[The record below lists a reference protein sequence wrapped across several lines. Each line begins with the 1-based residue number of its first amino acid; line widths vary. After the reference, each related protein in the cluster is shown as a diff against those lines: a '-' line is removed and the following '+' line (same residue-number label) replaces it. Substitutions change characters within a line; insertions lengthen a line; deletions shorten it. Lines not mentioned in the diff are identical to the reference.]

1 MAAEPGLRERK
12 KQQTRQQIF
21 EAARKLFAERGFD
34 AVTVADIARL
44 ADVSEVTVF
53 NYFPNKEDLFFGGM
67 TFFEEQLL
75 EAALKALRRRLLDS
89 VDGLRTRERIEAVL
103 KAAGAMSSSPA
114 LLTRERDIVDR
125 YTRRLAALLAEE
137 TGADP
142 DDVEAMAAAAALFG
156 AHRAVVNHV
165 RKRVA
170 AGRRGTALVDET
182 RTQIRRAF
190 GRLEKGLRR
199 CFPRI
204 PVRPGG
210 ERSAP
215 ATAGYRLFR
224 RNGRCVPERR

>member
-1 MAAEPGLRERK
+1 MTAEPGLRERK

-75 EAALKALRRRLLDS
+75 EAVRTRPRGESALRALRRRLLDS

-114 LLTRERDIVDR
+114 LLTREREIVDR
-125 YTRRLAALLAEE
+125 YTRRLAALLGEE

-190 GRLEKGLRR
+190 GRLEKGLGTYS
-199 CFPRI
+199 
-204 PVRPGG
+204 VR
-210 ERSAP
+210 A
-215 ATAGYRLFR
+215 
-224 RNGRCVPERR
+224 

>member
-1 MAAEPGLRERK
+1 MTAEPGLRERK
-12 KQQTRQQIF
+12 KQQTRQRIF
-21 EAARKLFAERGFD
+21 DAARKLFAERGFD

-75 EAALKALRRRLLDS
+75 EAVRTRPRGESALGALRRRLLDS

-114 LLTRERDIVDR
+114 LLTREREIVDR

-156 AHRAVVNHV
+156 AHRAVVNYV

-170 AGRRGTALVDET
+170 AGGRGTALVEET

-190 GRLEKGLRR
+190 GRLEKGLGTYS
-199 CFPRI
+199 
-204 PVRPGG
+204 VR
-210 ERSAP
+210 A
-215 ATAGYRLFR
+215 
-224 RNGRCVPERR
+224 

>member
-75 EAALKALRRRLLDS
+75 EAVRTRPRGESALRALRRRLLDS

-125 YTRRLAALLAEE
+125 YTRRLAALLGEE

-190 GRLEKGLRR
+190 GRLEKGLGTYS
-199 CFPRI
+199 
-204 PVRPGG
+204 VR
-210 ERSAP
+210 A
-215 ATAGYRLFR
+215 
-224 RNGRCVPERR
+224 

>member
-1 MAAEPGLRERK
+1 MTAEPGLRERK
-12 KQQTRQQIF
+12 KQQTRQRIF
-21 EAARKLFAERGFD
+21 DAARKLFAERGFD

-75 EAALKALRRRLLDS
+75 EAVRTRPRGESALRALRRRLLDS

-190 GRLEKGLRR
+190 GRLEKGLGTYS
-199 CFPRI
+199 
-204 PVRPGG
+204 VR
-210 ERSAP
+210 A
-215 ATAGYRLFR
+215 
-224 RNGRCVPERR
+224 

>member
-75 EAALKALRRRLLDS
+75 EAVRTRPRGESALKALRRRLLDS

-142 DDVEAMAAAAALFG
+142 DDVEAMAGAAALFG

-190 GRLEKGLRR
+190 GRLEKGLGTYS
-199 CFPRI
+199 
-204 PVRPGG
+204 VR
-210 ERSAP
+210 A
-215 ATAGYRLFR
+215 
-224 RNGRCVPERR
+224 

>member
-75 EAALKALRRRLLDS
+75 EAVRTRPRGESALKALRRRLLDS

-125 YTRRLAALLAEE
+125 YTRRLAALLGEE

-190 GRLEKGLRR
+190 GRLEKGLGTYS
-199 CFPRI
+199 
-204 PVRPGG
+204 VR
-210 ERSAP
+210 A
-215 ATAGYRLFR
+215 
-224 RNGRCVPERR
+224 

>member
-1 MAAEPGLRERK
+1 MTAEPGLRERK
-12 KQQTRQQIF
+12 KQQTRQRIF
-21 EAARKLFAERGFD
+21 DAARKLFAERGFD

-75 EAALKALRRRLLDS
+75 EAVRTRPRGESALKALRRRLLDS

-190 GRLEKGLRR
+190 GRLEKGLGTYS
-199 CFPRI
+199 
-204 PVRPGG
+204 VR
-210 ERSAP
+210 A
-215 ATAGYRLFR
+215 
-224 RNGRCVPERR
+224 

>member
-1 MAAEPGLRERK
+1 MTAEPGLRERK
-12 KQQTRQQIF
+12 KQQTRQRIF
-21 EAARKLFAERGFD
+21 DAARKLFAERGFD

-75 EAALKALRRRLLDS
+75 EAVRTRPRGESALRALRRRLLDS

-114 LLTRERDIVDR
+114 LLTREREIVDR

-190 GRLEKGLRR
+190 GRLEKGLGTYS
-199 CFPRI
+199 
-204 PVRPGG
+204 VR
-210 ERSAP
+210 A
-215 ATAGYRLFR
+215 
-224 RNGRCVPERR
+224 

>member
-75 EAALKALRRRLLDS
+75 EAVRTRPRGESALRALRRRLLDS

-114 LLTRERDIVDR
+114 LLTREREIVDR
-125 YTRRLAALLAEE
+125 YTRRLAALLGEE

-190 GRLEKGLRR
+190 GRLEKGLGTYS
-199 CFPRI
+199 
-204 PVRPGG
+204 VR
-210 ERSAP
+210 A
-215 ATAGYRLFR
+215 
-224 RNGRCVPERR
+224 

>member
-1 MAAEPGLRERK
+1 MAAELGLRERK
-12 KQQTRQQIF
+12 KQQTREQIF

-34 AVTVADIARL
+34 AVTVADVARL

-67 TFFEEQLL
+67 RFFEEQLL
-75 EAALKALRRRLLDS
+75 EAVQTRPRGESALKALRRRLLES
-89 VDGLRTRERIEAVL
+89 VDNLRGKERIEAVL

-114 LLTRERDIVDR
+114 LVAREREIVDR
-125 YTRRLAALLAEE
+125 YTRRLAELLAKE
-137 TGADP
+137 TGSDP

-170 AGRRGTALVDET
+170 AGRRGAALVEDT

-190 GRLEKGLRR
+190 ARLEKGLGTYS
-199 CFPRI
+199 
-204 PVRPGG
+204 VR
-210 ERSAP
+210 A
-215 ATAGYRLFR
+215 
-224 RNGRCVPERR
+224 

>member
-1 MAAEPGLRERK
+1 MTAEPGLRERK
-12 KQQTRQQIF
+12 KQQTRQRIF
-21 EAARKLFAERGFD
+21 DAARKLFAERGFD

-75 EAALKALRRRLLDS
+75 EAVRTRPRGESALKALRRRLLDS

-142 DDVEAMAAAAALFG
+142 DDVEAMAGAAALFG

-190 GRLEKGLRR
+190 GRLEKGLGTYS
-199 CFPRI
+199 
-204 PVRPGG
+204 VR
-210 ERSAP
+210 A
-215 ATAGYRLFR
+215 
-224 RNGRCVPERR
+224 

>member
-1 MAAEPGLRERK
+1 MTAEPGLRERK
-12 KQQTRQQIF
+12 KQQTRQRIF
-21 EAARKLFAERGFD
+21 DAARKLFAERGFD

-75 EAALKALRRRLLDS
+75 EAVRTRPRGESALRALRRRLLDS

-114 LLTRERDIVDR
+114 LLTREREIVDR
-125 YTRRLAALLAEE
+125 YTRRLAALLGEE

-156 AHRAVVNHV
+156 AHRAVVNYV

-170 AGRRGTALVDET
+170 AGGRGTALVEET

-190 GRLEKGLRR
+190 GRLEKGLGTYS
-199 CFPRI
+199 
-204 PVRPGG
+204 VR
-210 ERSAP
+210 A
-215 ATAGYRLFR
+215 
-224 RNGRCVPERR
+224 

>member
-1 MAAEPGLRERK
+1 MTAEPGLRERK
-12 KQQTRQQIF
+12 KQQTRQRIF
-21 EAARKLFAERGFD
+21 DAARKLFAERGFD

-75 EAALKALRRRLLDS
+75 EAVRTRPRGESALRALRRRLLDS

-156 AHRAVVNHV
+156 AHRAVVNYV

-170 AGRRGTALVDET
+170 AGGRGTALVEET

-190 GRLEKGLRR
+190 GRLEKGLGTYS
-199 CFPRI
+199 
-204 PVRPGG
+204 VR
-210 ERSAP
+210 A
-215 ATAGYRLFR
+215 
-224 RNGRCVPERR
+224 

>member
-12 KQQTRQQIF
+12 KQQTRQRIF
-21 EAARKLFAERGFD
+21 DAARKLFAERGFD

-75 EAALKALRRRLLDS
+75 EAVRTRPRGESALKALRRRLLDS

-156 AHRAVVNHV
+156 AHRAVVNYV

-170 AGRRGTALVDET
+170 AGGRGTALVEET

-190 GRLEKGLRR
+190 GRLEKGLGTYS
-199 CFPRI
+199 
-204 PVRPGG
+204 VR
-210 ERSAP
+210 A
-215 ATAGYRLFR
+215 
-224 RNGRCVPERR
+224 

>member
-1 MAAEPGLRERK
+1 MTAEPGLRERK
-12 KQQTRQQIF
+12 KQQTRQRIF
-21 EAARKLFAERGFD
+21 DAARKLFAERGFD

-75 EAALKALRRRLLDS
+75 EAVRTRPRGESALKALRRRLLDS

-114 LLTRERDIVDR
+114 LLTREREIVDR
-125 YTRRLAALLAEE
+125 YTRRLAALLGEE

-156 AHRAVVNHV
+156 AHRAVVNYV
-165 RKRVA
+165 RNRVA
-170 AGRRGTALVDET
+170 AGGRGTALVEET

-190 GRLEKGLRR
+190 GRLEKGLGTYS
-199 CFPRI
+199 
-204 PVRPGG
+204 VR
-210 ERSAP
+210 A
-215 ATAGYRLFR
+215 
-224 RNGRCVPERR
+224 

>member
-75 EAALKALRRRLLDS
+75 EAVRTRPRGESALKALRRRLLDS

-114 LLTRERDIVDR
+114 LLTREREIVDR
-125 YTRRLAALLAEE
+125 YTRRLAALLGEE

-190 GRLEKGLRR
+190 GRLEKGLGTYS
-199 CFPRI
+199 
-204 PVRPGG
+204 VR
-210 ERSAP
+210 A
-215 ATAGYRLFR
+215 
-224 RNGRCVPERR
+224 

>member
-53 NYFPNKEDLFFGGM
+53 NCFPNKEDLFFGGM

-75 EAALKALRRRLLDS
+75 EAVRTRPRGESALKALRRRLLDS

-114 LLTRERDIVDR
+114 LLTREREIVDR
-125 YTRRLAALLAEE
+125 YTRRLAALLGEE

-190 GRLEKGLRR
+190 GRLEKGLGTYS
-199 CFPRI
+199 
-204 PVRPGG
+204 VR
-210 ERSAP
+210 A
-215 ATAGYRLFR
+215 
-224 RNGRCVPERR
+224 

>member
-75 EAALKALRRRLLDS
+75 EAVRTRPRGESALRALRRRLLDS

-156 AHRAVVNHV
+156 AHRAVVNYV
-165 RKRVA
+165 RNRVA
-170 AGRRGTALVDET
+170 AGGRGTALVEET

-190 GRLEKGLRR
+190 GRLEKGLGTYS
-199 CFPRI
+199 
-204 PVRPGG
+204 VR
-210 ERSAP
+210 A
-215 ATAGYRLFR
+215 
-224 RNGRCVPERR
+224 

>member
-1 MAAEPGLRERK
+1 MTAEPGLRERK
-12 KQQTRQQIF
+12 KQQTRQRIF
-21 EAARKLFAERGFD
+21 DAARKLFAERGFD

-75 EAALKALRRRLLDS
+75 EAVRTRPRGESALRALRRRLLDS

-114 LLTRERDIVDR
+114 LLTREREIVDR
-125 YTRRLAALLAEE
+125 YTRRLAALLGEE

-190 GRLEKGLRR
+190 GRLEKGLGTYS
-199 CFPRI
+199 
-204 PVRPGG
+204 VR
-210 ERSAP
+210 A
-215 ATAGYRLFR
+215 
-224 RNGRCVPERR
+224 

>member
-1 MAAEPGLRERK
+1 MTAEPGLRERK

-75 EAALKALRRRLLDS
+75 EAVRTRPRGESALKALRRRLLDS

-125 YTRRLAALLAEE
+125 YTRRLAALLGEE

-190 GRLEKGLRR
+190 GRLEKGLGTYS
-199 CFPRI
+199 
-204 PVRPGG
+204 VR
-210 ERSAP
+210 A
-215 ATAGYRLFR
+215 
-224 RNGRCVPERR
+224 

>member
-1 MAAEPGLRERK
+1 MTAEPGLRERK
-12 KQQTRQQIF
+12 KQQTRQRIF
-21 EAARKLFAERGFD
+21 DAARKLFAERGFD

-75 EAALKALRRRLLDS
+75 EAVRTRPRGESALRALRRRLLDS

-114 LLTRERDIVDR
+114 LLTREREIVDR
-125 YTRRLAALLAEE
+125 YTRRLAALLGEE

-156 AHRAVVNHV
+156 AHRAVVNYV
-165 RKRVA
+165 RNRVA
-170 AGRRGTALVDET
+170 AGGRGTALVEET

-190 GRLEKGLRR
+190 GRLEKGLGTYS
-199 CFPRI
+199 
-204 PVRPGG
+204 VR
-210 ERSAP
+210 A
-215 ATAGYRLFR
+215 
-224 RNGRCVPERR
+224 